1 MSTLPGK
8 IALVTGAAGGIGR
21 ATAELFAEHGVKAL
35 VLLDTDSDG
44 LHTTA
49 HALHMQRPAL
59 PVHVALA
66 DISRTDELAR
76 TLRPLLQAA
85 GRVDVLVNSAGIAGE
100 NEPEDADLWHRII
113 DVNVNGT
120 YHATLEALAVM
131 PDGGRIVNV
140 ASILGRY
147 GRMRNTA
154 YCASKHAVLGFTKA
168 LALDL
173 ALRRITVNAVLPGSV
188 DTPMFHRELALE
200 AQRAGLPPEQ
210 LLRSTRKK
218 VPLRRLVAA
227 REVAQLITFLASD
240 RAAAITAQSYVIDG
254 GTLMGA

>member
-1 MSTLPGK
+1 MTTLDGR
-8 IALVTGAAGGIGR
+8 IALVTGAAGGIGL
-21 ATAELFAEHGVKAL
+21 ATAELFAERGVERL
-35 VLLDTDSDG
+35 VLVDNQADALATA
-44 LHTTA
+44 A
-49 HALHMQRPAL
+49 HALRTQWPAL
-59 PVHVALA
+59 AVQACCADTTRPDQLA
-66 DISRTDELAR
+66 DS
-76 TLRPLLQAA
+76 LRPLLQAG
-85 GRVDVLVNSAGIAGE
+85 GRVDLLVNSAGIAQE
-100 NEPEDADLWHRII
+100 NEPEDTALWHRII
-113 DVNVNGT
+113 DVNLNGT
-120 YHATLEALAVM
+120 YHATLEALALM

-200 AQRAGLPPEQ
+200 AQRAGMPPEQ

-227 REVAQLITFLASD
+227 REVAQLIAFLASD
-240 RAAAITAQSYVIDG
+240 EAAAITAQSYVIDG